1 MIFGVFITH
10 KKYNL
15 TDYAIVMCMVVG
27 LAIFMHADATSS
39 AVFEPLGV
47 ILLVR
52 SCFCVA
58 LFYPPQAIE
67 VLHTWRKEKMY
78 LFL

>member
-10 KKYNL
+10 KKYNV

-52 SCFCVA
+52 SGSVLLLCCHF
-58 LFYPPQAIE
+58 AIE
-67 VLHTWRKEKMY
+67 MMLV
-78 LFL
+78 